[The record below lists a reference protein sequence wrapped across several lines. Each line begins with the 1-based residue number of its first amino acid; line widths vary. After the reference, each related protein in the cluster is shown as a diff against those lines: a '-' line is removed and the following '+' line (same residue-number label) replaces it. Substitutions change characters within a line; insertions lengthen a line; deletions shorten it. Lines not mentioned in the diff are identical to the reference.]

1 MASEKSAKHE
11 IHIKISAENG
21 NQILKENKIDVY
33 NICNKNS
40 EDTSNEKASSYLKNL
55 SDTLKSLRHET
66 NSLLTQYIENTSNSN
81 AQKESEEVEIS
92 EDDDMSD
99 NDNTG

>member
-21 NQILKENKIDVY
+21 NQILKEKKIDVY

-40 EDTSNEKASSYLKNL
+40 EDTSNEQASSYLKNL